1 MTTKPC
7 SEALFKSW
15 FLDEGFH
22 EIVPNNL
29 GMIWENLFLITYSKC
44 YFRILYP
51 WEEHIFFSF
60 LDSCIFF
67 KNLILILTDNPE
79 EHLQRTDR
87 KVWKLSK
94 KKSTERKRWTRSG
107 QNARQVLQ
115 PAIWKMKYNY
125 TMSLNF
131 TKNCNEKESKRNI
144 NFSETNRHT
153 KWLGHKNQTPTA
165 E

>member
-1 MTTKPC
+1 M
-7 SEALFKSW
+7 
-15 FLDEGFH
+15 
-22 EIVPNNL
+22 
-29 GMIWENLFLITYSKC
+29 
-44 YFRILYP
+44 
-51 WEEHIFFSF
+51 
-60 LDSCIFF
+60 
-67 KNLILILTDNPE
+67 ILTDNSE

-153 KWLGHKNQTPTA
+153 K
-165 E
+165 